1 MVEGPLGREIRLLN
15 DDKNV
20 LVLLG
25 IAGQIPPRDV
35 RISLETSVELSLL
48 EMQEEGGNDIIDEVN
63 LTVGENVTKQQ
74 RQELG
79 SATTY
84 TQQYEIQTKFKK
96 LPQEV
101 VNAIHNS
108 TIDVVEELGF
118 NVAGAKTT
126 VV

>member
-1 MVEGPLGREIRLLN
+1 MVEGPLGRQIRLLN
-15 DDKNV
+15 DEKNV

-25 IAGQIPPRDV
+25 IDGSIPPRDL
-35 RISLETSVELSLL
+35 RINLETSVELSLL
-48 EMQEEGGNDIIDEVN
+48 EMQEEGGNDVIDEVN

-74 RQELG
+74 RQELRG
-79 SATTY
+79 ATIY

-108 TIDVVEELGF
+108 TIDAVEKLAF
-118 NVAGAKTT
+118 NVTGAKTK